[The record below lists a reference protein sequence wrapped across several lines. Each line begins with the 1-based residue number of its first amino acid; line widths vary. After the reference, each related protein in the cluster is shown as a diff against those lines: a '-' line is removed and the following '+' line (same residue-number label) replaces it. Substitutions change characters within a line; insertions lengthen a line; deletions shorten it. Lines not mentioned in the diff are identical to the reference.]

1 MCLMRAW
8 IIINNNNNVFHSVFS
23 STFSTFIETSDRLTT
38 LHFYCISLIA
48 NICIIIESVFVLYF
62 SSLILR
68 FFFASFR
75 LSGQK
80 HHIEQ
85 HNNEIHFLL
94 FFIFYSCASS
104 FVYFFFFFVLNHY
117 RSRCVSVCAH
127 ASMELPQEVSI
138 VDCVC
143 ICVLLCAMSW
153 VGVLWIP
160 CTRNTATCNV
170 CVVLIR
176 ILIV

>member
-85 HNNEIHFLL
+85 HNNEIHF

-117 RSRCVSVCAH
+117 RSRCVSVCVH